1 MTARLLV
8 LSALCAVADGEAIRQ
23 DCGTVA
29 VSTDAVALI
38 LRGEAFRGLPGVEA
52 QIADPVVRTHVD
64 GRLLRQALG
73 CTGRRSP
80 CSSPSRRRTPLEGA
94 EAALAEAR
102 RAGRGYRSAVA
113 LRLDAAVF
121 APVAAPEDPSADAAP
136 VDFLSFDV
144 EEARGGDAGAAV
156 PWRHACALRDVAA
169 LLETHHPRTCWRRG
183 GPCEAALGRAG
194 VPVRRSFACDPEGP
208 SAGAFSE
215 RGSPLLA
222 AWLREAPKRR
232 APRACPAPARVAAAN
247 ETAACA
253 ALRDYDGRGRVDLSV
268 GAQQARETAL
278 IRCDPNGAAR
288 ILVLQEARDLDRDL
302 WAMYRPVRETLTRGL
317 DARAAACGY
326 TVRALSGYRA
336 AKKEL
341 RRGDTAIFIGVLWPG
356 EEKEAQLQRLLS
368 RPCALAALRRGLR
381 APRLRV
387 CVHYVTEPKGR
398 DAHDKSKRPP
408 PGIRELWTYTRAHDW
423 ARYAPPGYA
432 PVDDKVDDRVRASR
446 GVAVARFLW
455 LGTAWGKPRR
465 ACWDALATKNPK
477 TRGRAESRRDV
488 WPRRLSALL
497 SLGAVVV
504 SEPALAADRAEF
516 AGMLLEEADFCDGRG
531 WTEATKE
538 RLFDGGAALRGGGGE
553 ARGLQG
559 QVRPAPSCGA
569 RGRPQASFWRPAPPP
584 PRRREV

>member
-64 GRLLRQALG
+64 
-73 CTGRRSP
+73 
-80 CSSPSRRRTPLEGA
+80 
-94 EAALAEAR
+94 
-102 RAGRGYRSAVA
+102 
-113 LRLDAAVF
+113 
-121 APVAAPEDPSADAAP
+121 
-136 VDFLSFDV
+136 
-144 EEARGGDAGAAV
+144 
-156 PWRHACALRDVAA
+156 
-169 LLETHHPRTCWRRG
+169 
-183 GPCEAALGRAG
+183 
-194 VPVRRSFACDPEGP
+194 
-208 SAGAFSE
+208 
-215 RGSPLLA
+215 
-222 AWLREAPKRR
+222 
-232 APRACPAPARVAAAN
+232 
-247 ETAACA
+247 
-253 ALRDYDGRGRVDLSV
+253 LSV

-317 DARAAACGY
+317 EARAAACGY

-356 EEKEAQLQRLLS
+356 EEKEAQLQLLS
-368 RPCALAALRRGLR
+368 PCSGSPSPRTAAPRRG
-381 APRLRV
+381 
-387 CVHYVTEPKGR
+387 VHYVTEPKGR

-408 PGIRELWTYTRAHDW
+408 PGIRELWTYTRARLGEVR
-423 ARYAPPGYA
+423 AAGYA
-432 PVDDKVDDRVRASR
+432 PVDDGVAPRRSCFRSSAIVDPAQVDDRVRASR
-446 GVAVARFLW
+446 GVAVASFLW

-477 TRGRAESRRDV
+477 TRGKAESRRDV
-488 WPRRLSALL
+488 WSPTAWNQVAKRVDDTAFLNMHKAAGDADARRGRASPLL

-516 AGMLLEEADFCDGRG
+516 AGMLLEEADCDGRG
-531 WTEATKE
+531 WTEAT
-538 RLFDGGAALRGGGGE
+538 AALLRRRRAPRGGGG

-559 QVRPAPSCGA
+559 QVRPSAICGA
-569 RGRPQASFWRPAPPP
+569 RGLACQTSFWSRPVAPEVY
-584 PRRREV
+584 RRGRSA

>member
-23 DCGTVA
+23 DCGAVA

-73 CTGRRSP
+73 CTGHHA
-80 CSSPSRRRTPLEGA
+80 EGA
-94 EAALAEAR
+94 EAARAR
-102 RAGRGYRSAVA
+102 RGARAGRGYRSAVA

-144 EEARGGDAGAAV
+144 EEARAGGGAALRGALAPRLRAPRRRRAAGDAPPADLLA
-156 PWRHACALRDVAA
+156 PRRPLRGRA
-169 LLETHHPRTCWRRG
+169 R
-183 GPCEAALGRAG
+183 RAG
-194 VPVRRSFACDPEGP
+194 VP
-208 SAGAFSE
+208 
-215 RGSPLLA
+215 
-222 AWLREAPKRR
+222 
-232 APRACPAPARVAAAN
+232 
-247 ETAACA
+247 
-253 ALRDYDGRGRVDLSV
+253 VDLSV

-317 DARAAACGY
+317 EARAAACGY

-341 RRGDTAIFIGVLWPG
+341 RRGDTAIFIGVLWQPF
-356 EEKEAQLQRLLS
+356 
-368 RPCALAALRRGLR
+368 AADCERRDY
-381 APRLRV
+381 A

-446 GVAVARFLW
+446 GVAVASFLW

-488 WPRRLSALL
+488 WSPTAWKQVAKRVDDTAFLNMHKAAGDADAPLEAVRLSALL

-538 RLFDGGAALRGGGGE
+538 RLFDGGAAAL
-553 ARGLQG
+553 AR
-559 QVRPAPSCGA
+559 
-569 RGRPQASFWRPAPPP
+569 W
-584 PRRREV
+584 RREAYAAYKAKFDPEAILRRAGVWSL